1 MRTRCGAAAVALA
14 RLLGRTRDKPR
25 STRTKARLRHRFSA
39 LKHIQPRPFRA
50 PDVLAAIKQDDNHD
64 LGFAPF
70 VHAVTPAL
78 GTLELFGDRKPPR
91 CWPARSPCSAL
102 GSDSLIEGAGSIIIV
117 WRFSGASHPCRRQ
130 HHAGDDGQR
139 TGVARPG
146 LAAGRGRHHL
156 AGQCPLNGDDHE
168 LAGRLAD
175 GERGTV
181 GCLQHPQ
188 HIGHLVAAA

>member
-1 MRTRCGAAAVALA
+1 MSVSMSTVVIRRGLHQQVQGQRRERAADSPAWQRAAGRARWLSWASLAYMTAEGAIAIAAAVL
-14 RLLGRTRDKPR
+14 
-25 STRTKARLRHRFSA
+25 
-39 LKHIQPRPFRA
+39 
-50 PDVLAAIKQDDNHD
+50 
-64 LGFAPF
+64 
-70 VHAVTPAL
+70 
-78 GTLELFGDRKPPR
+78 
-91 CWPARSPCSAL
+91 PARSPCSAL
-102 GSDSLIEGAGSIIIV
+102 GADSLIEGAGSIIIV

-139 TGVARPG
+139 TRVARPE

-175 GERGTV
+175 GERSTV

>member
-14 RLLGRTRDKPR
+14 RLLGRTPDKPQP
-25 STRTKARLRHRFSA
+25 TRTKARLRHRFSA

-78 GTLELFGDRKPPR
+78 GRLELFGDRKPPR

-102 GSDSLIEGAGSIIIV
+102 GADSLIEGAGSIIIV
-117 WRFSGASHPCRRQ
+117 
-130 HHAGDDGQR
+130 
-139 TGVARPG
+139 
-146 LAAGRGRHHL
+146 
-156 AGQCPLNGDDHE
+156 
-168 LAGRLAD
+168 
-175 GERGTV
+175 
-181 GCLQHPQ
+181 
-188 HIGHLVAAA
+188 